1 VQSGPGRFNAGMN
14 AIDPVRAELA
24 ASRALSRW
32 QSRLLPFMV
41 TAIGVLALFFFVS
54 SFIQLDRLNEA
65 VAQRSDPALDAVLT
79 AVDKAAELLP
89 PAEATEMLRWKTM
102 ALLERDVVRQRYG
115 QVNSTLLLRAWTRQ
129 MGFVTGMMLAF
140 VGAIFIL
147 AKLSDSGTQLN
158 AEGSGLKGA
167 LSTSS
172 PGIVLCVLG
181 TTLMLVTLTINFEFA
196 TVDRPVYLAP
206 VGLVAAPAAELP
218 PPENLPVET
227 REASDARDAE
237 LMKAGDAHGHQE
249 QPLP

>member
-1 VQSGPGRFNAGMN
+1 MN

-24 ASRALSRW
+24 ANRALSRW

-54 SFIQLDRLNEA
+54 SFIQLDRLNDA

-147 AKLSDSGTQLN
+147 AKLSDSGT
-158 AEGSGLKGA
+158 
-167 LSTSS
+167 
-172 PGIVLCVLG
+172 
-181 TTLMLVTLTINFEFA
+181 LTINFEFA

-206 VGLVAAPAAELP
+206 AALVAAPAAELP
-218 PPENLPVET
+218 PPENLPVQTQE
-227 REASDARDAE
+227 ESDAQDAE